1 MEGQKTSDQEMNAV
15 SGHLYATQGN
25 HLYTVK
31 MPCFNGSGVLRM
43 ELEVGGCNQQTSS
56 VLISKPTHWP

>member
-15 SGHLYATQGN
+15 SGHSYATQGN

-43 ELEVGGCNQQTSS
+43 ELEVGGCN
-56 VLISKPTHWP
+56 